1 MAMKQKE
8 AEYRVI
14 CDQIIR
20 VTASF
25 CFIAFYFA
33 TVHPYEVLK

>member
-1 MAMKQKE
+1 MKIGIITYHS
-8 AEYRVI
+8 A
-14 CDQIIR
+14 DQIIR

-25 CFIAFYFA
+25 CFIVLYLT